1 MKTCLAFVLAA
12 VILAAQPQSVRAQ
25 DAKGEQKQEVALD
38 EVKVV
43 APPIIEGN
51 QVDRYAGQ
59 TTTVTKEQISDMNA
73 PDMTSA
79 LRRTPGVNIS
89 RYNVIGSYGG
99 AEGGG
104 VFVRGMGT
112 SRPGS
117 ELATQIDGAPAYMG
131 LWNHPLVD
139 FLSVDP
145 AYNIRVFKSAQ
156 PMSAFNN
163 AFAALDVT
171 PKRME
176 KEGFF
181 TKGTGQYGSFNTWMQ
196 TAEHG
201 GKSGNFDYYVGQSFR
216 SSDGH
221 RPNSDGRLTAYYALA
236 GYKLSDNL
244 EVTGTVLHTD
254 NQANDP
260 GPEGQPS
267 SRSGL
272 YTTQFTHGVVTLADN
287 FDWGKGHLKLYANS
301 GTGYWYNQSG
311 TANDTLSDSVL
322 YGGRFR
328 QTLNLWKG
336 GEILAGADLDFMSGH
351 AIFTNDLTI
360 GTVRLGGLAVP
371 VITNN
376 PQAEFAWRTWRVF
389 TPYLGVSQ
397 KFGEGDKEKNK
408 DDWYV
413 IPSGGVRLYTH
424 SEFPSEW
431 SPQAGVILG
440 WKGLELH
447 GNYSR
452 GVSYPGLNVAVF
464 SANVISTLGQRWRDL
479 RAEVTDHFE
488 AGASYS
494 YDDKAK
500 LDVTFYSD
508 HGSNKYV
515 MYPATGAPQ
524 GFANI
529 AKFDI
534 QGVESTLTVTPLK
547 NLSLFAGMNYLNVDP
562 KSLPYSP
569 KWTLSFGGNYLFL
582 DHFKLSADAQYVDQ
596 QYVLSQARRIN
607 AYNTSKVDAFWLLN
621 AKFSYLFSFEAWK
634 KTDAEVFVAVN
645 NITNTFYKY
654 RPGYPMPP
662 TSVMTGLSVSF

>member
-1 MKTCLAFVLAA
+1 MKTCPTFVLVALLLA
-12 VILAAQPQSVRAQ
+12 VCPGFSLAQ
-25 DAKGEQKQEVALD
+25 DGKTAQNPEVTLD

-59 TTTVTKEQISDMNA
+59 TTTVTKEQVSDMNA

-79 LRRTPGVNIS
+79 LRRTPGVTMS

-117 ELATQIDGAPAYMG
+117 ELMTQVDGAPSYMG
-131 LWNHPLVD
+131 LWNHPLID

-145 AYNIRVFKSAQ
+145 AYSIRIYKGAQ
-156 PMSAFNN
+156 PLSSFNN
-163 AFAALDVT
+163 AFVALDVT
-171 PKRME
+171 PKRVE

-201 GKSGNFDYYVGQSFR
+201 GKVGDFDYYVGQSFR

-221 RPNSDGRLTAYYALA
+221 RPNSDGRLTAYYGLA
-236 GYKLSDNL
+236 GYKLNDNL
-244 EVTGTVLHTD
+244 EVTGTILHTD
-254 NQANDP
+254 NYANDP
-260 GPEGQPS
+260 GPEGQPQN
-267 SRSGL
+267 RSGL

-301 GTGYWYNQSG
+301 GTGYWYNQTG

-328 QTLNLWKG
+328 HTFNLWKG

-351 AIFTNDLTI
+351 ATFTNDLT
-360 GTVRLGGLAVP
+360 VRLARLGTLAYP
-371 VITNN
+371 VIANN
-376 PQAEFAWRTWRVF
+376 PQAEFPWRTWSIF
-389 TPYLGVSQ
+389 TPYVGVSQ
-397 KFGEGDKEKNK
+397 KFGEGDKDKNR
-408 DDWYV
+408 DDWYI

-424 SEFPSEW
+424 SEFPTEW
-431 SPQAGVILG
+431 SPQAGLVFG

-447 GNYSR
+447 GSYSR
-452 GVSYPGLNVAVF
+452 GASYPGLNVAIF
-464 SANVISTLGQRWRDL
+464 SANVIPSLGQRWRDL
-479 RAEVTDHFE
+479 KAEVTNHFE
-488 AGASYS
+488 AGASYV
-494 YDDKAK
+494 YEDKAK

-508 HGSNKYV
+508 HGSNRYV

-529 AKFDI
+529 ASFDI
-534 QGVESTLTVTPLK
+534 QGVESTLTLTPIK
-547 NLSLFAGMNYLNVDP
+547 NLSLFAGMNYLNTDP

-582 DHFKLSADAQYVDQ
+582 DHFKISADAQYVDQ
-596 QYVLSQARRIN
+596 QYVLSQARRLN
-607 AYNTSKVDAFWLLN
+607 TYNTSKVDAFWLVN
-621 AKFSYLFSFEAWK
+621 AKFSYLFQFDSWK

-645 NITNTFYKY
+645 NITNSFYKY

-662 TSVMTGLSVSF
+662 TSVMGGLSVSF